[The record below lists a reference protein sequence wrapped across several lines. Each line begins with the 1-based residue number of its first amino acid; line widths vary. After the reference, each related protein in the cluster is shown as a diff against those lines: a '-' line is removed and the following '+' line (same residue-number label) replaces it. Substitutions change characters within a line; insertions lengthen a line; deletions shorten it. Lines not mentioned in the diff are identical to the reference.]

1 MSTAPSK
8 RFREAEMRIEPSFV
22 EEQRNR
28 YAGQNLAWLILLN
41 GAAALVILAAVAYA
55 PQSTFETKL
64 GAAMMV
70 FGGGAIAGLVSSFF
84 AYVNRTLRMEGRER
98 PALRNTLRSLGMLAA
113 LAGGAAFLI
122 GLNMVWDVSS
132 SKSSSRPKSH
142 LEKLSP
148 TPPEP
153 QTSPSAPSN
162 SPTGK
167 DRSGEPGNSV
177 LTPT

>member
-1 MSTAPSK
+1 
-8 RFREAEMRIEPSFV
+8 MRIEPSFV

-84 AYVNRTLRMEGRER
+84 AYVNRTLRMEGEN
-98 PALRNTLRSLGMLAA
+98 ALLYEIPCVASECWPLWQAEQPFSL
-113 LAGGAAFLI
+113 
-122 GLNMVWDVSS
+122 V
-132 SKSSSRPKSH
+132 
-142 LEKLSP
+142 
-148 TPPEP
+148 
-153 QTSPSAPSN
+153 
-162 SPTGK
+162 
-167 DRSGEPGNSV
+167 
-177 LTPT
+177 